1 MASKAVGQRKK
12 KKDEGQG
19 GGMCWTRPFIS
30 YKRQSIAMQL
40 NRTADLE
47 FIQIQ
52 SSEQNTWMSK
62 QFAFVKDTWV
72 LSSSDIKKQYTVNIL
87 SSG

>member
-1 MASKAVGQRKK
+1 
-12 KKDEGQG
+12 
-19 GGMCWTRPFIS
+19 
-30 YKRQSIAMQL
+30 MQL

-52 SSEQNTWMSK
+52 GSEQNPWVTK

-72 LSSSDIKKQYTVNIL
+72 LSSSDIKKQYTVNIWVQVNYKRNL
-87 SSG
+87 LCFRKYSKNKKI

>member
-1 MASKAVGQRKK
+1 
-12 KKDEGQG
+12 
-19 GGMCWTRPFIS
+19 
-30 YKRQSIAMQL
+30 MQL

-47 FIQIQ
+47 FIQTQ
-52 SSEQNTWMSK
+52 SSEQNPWMSK

>member
-1 MASKAVGQRKK
+1 MASKAVGQKEKK
-12 KKDEGQG
+12 KGWG
-19 GGMCWTRPFIS
+19 TRGGMCWTRPFIS

-47 FIQIQ
+47 FIQTQ
-52 SSEQNTWMSK
+52 SSEQNPWMSK

-72 LSSSDIKKQYTVNIL
+72 LSSSDIKKQYTVNIP

>member
-1 MASKAVGQRKK
+1 
-12 KKDEGQG
+12 
-19 GGMCWTRPFIS
+19 
-30 YKRQSIAMQL
+30 MQL

-52 SSEQNTWMSK
+52 GSEQNPWVTK

-72 LSSSDIKKQYTVNIL
+72 LSSSDIKKQYTVNIWVQVNYKRNL
-87 SSG
+87 LCFRKYSKNNKI

>member
-1 MASKAVGQRKK
+1 
-12 KKDEGQG
+12 
-19 GGMCWTRPFIS
+19 
-30 YKRQSIAMQL
+30 MQL

-52 SSEQNTWMSK
+52 GSEQNPWVTK

-72 LSSSDIKKQYTVNIL
+72 LSSSDIKKQYTVNIWVQVNYKRKL
-87 SSG
+87 LCFRKYSKNNKI

>member
-1 MASKAVGQRKK
+1 M
-12 KKDEGQG
+12 
-19 GGMCWTRPFIS
+19 
-30 YKRQSIAMQL
+30 QSIAMQL

-52 SSEQNTWMSK
+52 SPEHNPWMSK

>member
-1 MASKAVGQRKK
+1 
-12 KKDEGQG
+12 
-19 GGMCWTRPFIS
+19 
-30 YKRQSIAMQL
+30 MQL

-47 FIQIQ
+47 FIQIEIP
-52 SSEQNTWMSK
+52 EQNHWMSK

-72 LSSSDIKKQYTVNIL
+72 FSPSDIKKQCTVNIL

>member
-1 MASKAVGQRKK
+1 
-12 KKDEGQG
+12 
-19 GGMCWTRPFIS
+19 
-30 YKRQSIAMQL
+30 MQL

-52 SSEQNTWMSK
+52 SPEQNPWMSK

-72 LSSSDIKKQYTVNIL
+72 LSSFNIKKKIHSKYSEFRLITRETSHSVLETTPKKIII
-87 SSG
+87 